1 MLNVGERRRKNWEK
15 NFISF
20 PAKIFETQ
28 PKDGGKTE
36 IHRVFAAHGLG
47 LGLGGIIFAEMPLTS
62 VLTPSISKCN

>member
-15 NFISF
+15 NFISL
-20 PAKIFETQ
+20 PAKIFEAQ

-47 LGLGGIIFAEMPLTS
+47 LGGIIFAENPLTS
-62 VLTPSISKCN
+62 VLTPALSKCN